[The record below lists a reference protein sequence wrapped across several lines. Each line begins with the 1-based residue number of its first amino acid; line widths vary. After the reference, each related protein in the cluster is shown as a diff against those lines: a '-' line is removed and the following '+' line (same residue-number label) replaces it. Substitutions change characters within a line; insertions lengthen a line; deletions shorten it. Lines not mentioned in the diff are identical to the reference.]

1 MVFPPFLGALQ
12 KKVILFFE
20 VDFLSCFSQFWSA
33 DFPAISSCRRSS
45 RSTKPPAWRRP
56 KNGWTRCGA
65 AWRGEPRMA
74 CCWKPMFLV
83 ASRCFKPKTSLVQSD
98 LGSWYIMIIMI
109 PKWLIYF
116 AGDWTILIHIETTWI
131 MGWSPQDGWC
141 AASGEFLREALAQQI
156 KDAAQL
162 SQVWSRS
169 PLYDI

>member
-98 LGSWYIMIIMI
+98 LGSWHIMIIMI

-116 AGDWTILIHIETTWI
+116 AGDWTILIHIDPYWNHVNHGLVTTRWVMCRFWWI
-131 MGWSPQDGWC
+131 SSGGAR
-141 AASGEFLREALAQQI
+141 AADQRCSSAQPSLI
-156 KDAAQL
+156 
-162 SQVWSRS
+162 
-169 PLYDI
+169 